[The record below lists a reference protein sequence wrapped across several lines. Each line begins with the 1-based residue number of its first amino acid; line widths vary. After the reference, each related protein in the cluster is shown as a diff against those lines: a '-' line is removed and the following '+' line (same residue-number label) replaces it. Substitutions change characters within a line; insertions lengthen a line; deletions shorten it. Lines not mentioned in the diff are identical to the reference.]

1 MRTHIIRV
9 GLGAAAAL
17 AALALAG
24 PALAAMSPR
33 IEVGGS
39 GQAKTLTLGAR
50 LGQTDDWLG
59 RLQVYVPSGYSVAAP
74 SPGAAA
80 GTVTVQAVETQ
91 VGPSNITKLAGSIK
105 GIGATDAGV
114 SWATTNCDNTAHAG
128 ALMVTV
134 MGGDDSWSFPVFV
147 DQTTGNETQFG
158 SQKLVFCFGP
168 REPGG
173 TNPMSNKL
181 LSLSLTLN
189 GVTVPTKAGDY
200 LWRSLWT
207 PFAGA
212 TGDALDQNASVEAQ
226 STAHVTSGILTINAK
241 RSRSHVLVSGKLV
254 VDGEAMDRVT
264 VRVKH
269 GALPSKL
276 VTAGGVKTGSGGMW
290 SLRTSLAKSQYFQ
303 AGVTIGTTDLGAS
316 GCKASF
322 GVPCL
327 DATVGGTS
335 FVSRL
340 LHLRR

>member
-1 MRTHIIRV
+1 MRHLIRA
-9 GLGAAAAL
+9 GLGAAVAV
-17 AALALAG
+17 AALALSS

-33 IEVGGS
+33 IEVGTGAQS
-39 GQAKTLTLGAR
+39 KSLTLGAR

-59 RLQVYVPSGYSVAAP
+59 RLQVYIPSGFSVAAP

-80 GTVTVQAVETQ
+80 GTVTAQAVEMQ
-91 VGPSNITKLAGSIK
+91 IGPSNIGKLAGTLK
-105 GIGATDAGV
+105 GIAASDPSV

-134 MGGDDSWSFPVFV
+134 TGNDDSWAFPVFV
-147 DQTTGNETQFG
+147 DQTTGSETQFG
-158 SQKLVFCFGP
+158 AQKLVFCFGP

-173 TNPMSNKL
+173 TNPMSNKF

-189 GVTVPTKAGDY
+189 GVTTPARAGDY

-207 PFAGA
+207 PFSGA
-212 TGDALDQNASVEAQ
+212 SGDTLDQNASVEAQ
-226 STAHVTSGILTINAK
+226 STTHMTSGILTISAK
-241 RSRSHVLVSGKLV
+241 RSGNHVTLSGKLV
-254 VDGEAMDRVT
+254 VGGEAMDGVT

-269 GALPSKL
+269 GVVLSKL
-276 VTAGGVKTGSGGMW
+276 VTAGGVKTRSGGTW
-290 SLRTSLAKSQYFQ
+290 SLRTGLAKAQYFQ
-303 AGVTIGTTDLGAS
+303 AGVTIGSTDLGTS

-327 DATVGGTS
+327 DATSGGTS
-335 FVSRL
+335 YVSRL

>member
-1 MRTHIIRV
+1 MTHIIRA

-24 PALAAMSPR
+24 PAFAAMSPR
-33 IEVGGS
+33 IEVGS
-39 GQAKTLTLGAR
+39 SAQSKTLTLGAR
-50 LGQTDDWLG
+50 LSQTDDWLG
-59 RLQVYVPSGYSVAAP
+59 RLQVYVPSGYSVAASP
-74 SPGAAA
+74 PGAEA
-80 GTVTVQAVETQ
+80 GAVTVQAVEMQ
-91 VGPSNITKLAGSIK
+91 IGPSNIGKLAGTIK
-105 GIGATDAGV
+105 GIGTSDPAL

-128 ALMVTV
+128 ALMATV
-134 MGGDDSWSFPVFV
+134 LGNDGSWSFPVFV
-147 DQTTGNETQFG
+147 DQTTGSETQFG

-173 TNPMSNKL
+173 TNPMSSKF

-189 GVTVPTKAGDY
+189 GVSGPAKSGDY

-212 TGDALDQNASVEAQ
+212 TGDSLDQNASVEAQ
-226 STAHVTSGILTINAK
+226 STTHATSGILTINAK
-241 RSRSHVLVSGKLV
+241 RSGNHVLVSGKLV

-269 GALPSKL
+269 GAVPSKL

-290 SLRTSLAKSQYFQ
+290 SLRSGLAKAQYFQ
-303 AGVTIGTTDLGAS
+303 AGVTIGTTDLGPS
-316 GCKASF
+316 GCKPSF